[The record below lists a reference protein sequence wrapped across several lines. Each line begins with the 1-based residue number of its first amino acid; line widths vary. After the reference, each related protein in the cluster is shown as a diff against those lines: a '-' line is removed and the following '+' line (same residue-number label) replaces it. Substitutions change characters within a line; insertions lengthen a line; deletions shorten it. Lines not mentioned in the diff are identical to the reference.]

1 MGRPGD
7 GGWLRRWLYR
17 QCGIDERELRPEKQK
32 SEVRSQQAKPKRE
45 VKGNDELD
53 NDIDA
58 KRKRDFWSRESPE
71 FRCRTNGDYAIVRL
85 D

>member
-1 MGRPGD
+1 
-7 GGWLRRWLYR
+7 
-17 QCGIDERELRPEKQK
+17 
-32 SEVRSQQAKPKRE
+32 VRSQQAKPKRE

-58 KRKRDFWSRESPE
+58 KRKREFWSRESQE
-71 FRCRTNGDYAIVRL
+71 FRCSTNGDYAIVRL